1 MTEVGAAPRPVAPS
15 APERRKALVAGGIG
29 NFIEWYDYGVYGS
42 LSPILAKL
50 FFPDANVVVSTLA
63 AFAVF
68 GVGFLVRPL
77 GGLFF
82 GQLGDRRGRRT
93 ALALALTLVSL
104 STFGMGLLPTYAT
117 AGVLAPL
124 LLTVLRVVQGFS
136 AGGEWTGSAALI
148 VENAPEG
155 RRGWMASW
163 QQFTVITGQ
172 LAGIVVVSVITNV
185 WGEAALSGG
194 GWRWPF
200 LIALVFGVLGFY
212 IRYRM
217 EDTPHFQELQRLDKV
232 SATPTREA
240 LRTEK
245 RAMLRAF
252 WFVTLPNIGFYTFM
266 TYMPTF
272 LEQEG
277 GLSLTHAYTANLVGM
292 IIYAVLT
299 PVIGRLSD
307 RIGRRPSLI
316 AHAVGLM
323 VLAFPIYLLLSGGS
337 YVLALVMQLPVM
349 LLMALY
355 SGAGTA
361 GVTELFPSRLRYS
374 ALALPYNLSSAIFG
388 GTAPFVTTWLIATF
402 HTPLAP
408 AFYVI
413 IIAIPTL
420 FVYVRMPET
429 AHRPLRDV

>member
-1 MTEVGAAPRPVAPS
+1 MTEVDAVPRPAPPS
-15 APERRKALVAGGIG
+15 APQRRKALVAGGIG

-217 EDTPHFQELQRLDKV
+217 EDTPHFQELQRRDLV
-232 SATPTREA
+232 AATPTREA

-307 RIGRRPSLI
+307 KIGRRPSLI

-323 VLAFPIYLLLSGGS
+323 VLAFPIYWLLSGGS

-388 GTAPFVTTWLIATF
+388 GTAPFVTTFLIATF

-420 FVYVRMPET
+420 LVYVRMPET
-429 AHRPLRDV
+429 AHRPLR